1 MGAALQTRDVVRFY
15 GNQCVCR
22 SISLS
27 VPEGIVYGL
36 LGRNA
41 AGKSTL
47 LKMAMGLVRPDR
59 GEIEVLGH
67 DAWELDPKV
76 KARIA
81 FTAEG
86 HPLPRW
92 MSVEE
97 LIRFT
102 SSFYT
107 RWQKETANQLLSHFR
122 LPRASKVKS
131 LSNGQRAQLSLTLAL
146 AIDPDLLILDDPT
159 LGLDPVVRR
168 DVLDAI
174 VRFVQR
180 PGRTV
185 VISTHQ
191 MSDVERIADRIGV
204 LVDGV
209 LRVDAPVAQFREAVK
224 RLVISFEGRPPRLP
238 VFEGLVNV
246 QRDRD
251 KLMAVVVDWDER
263 KRRIV
268 EALDPQAIEVLDLSM
283 EDAFVEY
290 ARGNG
295 GQFREQVKEP
305 ADERLVRSEGAGF

>member
-22 SISLS
+22 SINLS

-67 DAWELDPKV
+67 DAWELAPEV

-131 LSNGQRAQLSLTLAL
+131 LSNGQRAACFQVRTVRQQRAAASGRLPRLRRGISSAGSQWDRSLRVKCTWKYKRRRACASSAGNSSDFPGIPGSKLALSLVYT
-146 AIDPDLLILDDPT
+146 
-159 LGLDPVVRR
+159 
-168 DVLDAI
+168 
-174 VRFVQR
+174 
-180 PGRTV
+180 
-185 VISTHQ
+185 
-191 MSDVERIADRIGV
+191 
-204 LVDGV
+204 
-209 LRVDAPVAQFREAVK
+209 
-224 RLVISFEGRPPRLP
+224 
-238 VFEGLVNV
+238 
-246 QRDRD
+246 
-251 KLMAVVVDWDER
+251 
-263 KRRIV
+263 
-268 EALDPQAIEVLDLSM
+268 
-283 EDAFVEY
+283 
-290 ARGNG
+290 
-295 GQFREQVKEP
+295 
-305 ADERLVRSEGAGF
+305 

>member
-1 MGAALQTRDVVRFY
+1 VRFY
-15 GNQCVCR
+15 GNQRVCR
-22 SISLS
+22 SINLS

-59 GEIEVLGH
+59 GEIEILGH
-67 DAWELDPKV
+67 DAWELDPAV
-76 KARIA
+76 KARVA

-86 HPLPRW
+86 HPLPGW
-92 MSVEE
+92 MSVGE
-97 LIRFT
+97 LVGFT
-102 SSFYT
+102 SAFYKQ
-107 RWQKETANQLLSHFR
+107 WQKDLAAELLSNFR
-122 LPRASKVKS
+122 LSRDKSVKS

-191 MSDVERIADRIGV
+191 MSDVERIADRVGV
-204 LVDGV
+204 IVDGV
-209 LRVDAPVAQFREAVK
+209 LRVDAPVERFREAIK

-238 VFEGLVNV
+238 LFEGLVDV
-246 QRDRD
+246 QRDRN

-305 ADERLVRSEGAGF
+305 TDELLVRSEGAGL

>member
-22 SISLS
+22 SINLS
-27 VPEGIVYGL
+27 IAEGTVYGL
-36 LGRNA
+36 LGRNG

-67 DAWELDPKV
+67 DAWELDPAV

-107 RWQKETANQLLSHFR
+107 RWQKDTANQLLSHFR
-122 LPRASKVKS
+122 LPRAAKVKS

-146 AIDPDLLILDDPT
+146 AIDPDLLMLDDPT

-185 VISTHQ
+185 IISTHQ
-191 MSDVERIADRIGV
+191 MGDVERIADRVGV
-204 LVDGV
+204 IVDGV
-209 LRVDAPVAQFREAVK
+209 LRVDAPVEQFREAIK
-224 RLVISFEGRPPRLP
+224 RVVVSFEGRPSRFPK
-238 VFEGLVNV
+238 FEGLVDVRFERNT
-246 QRDRD
+246 
-251 KLMAVVVDWDER
+251 LTAIVVDWDDR
-263 KRRIV
+263 KRRMV
-268 EALDPQAIEVLDLSM
+268 EALDPQAIDLFDLSM
-283 EDAFVEY
+283 EDAFIEY
-290 ARGNG
+290 TRGSG
-295 GQFREQVKEP
+295 ATFPDLVKEP
-305 ADERLVRSEGAGF
+305 ADEPLVRSEGTGL